1 MQANLTRRAR
11 FTIADVARRAGVS
24 VGTVSNVLSNPRAVR
39 AQTRRRVE
47 VAIAELNYRPNRIAQ
62 SLSRRHTNIVGMV
75 VPDIS
80 NPFFSEL
87 MLGVEHVLNAADYA
101 VVFGNAHDDAAK
113 QRRYFDGFRER
124 RVDGMVIAI
133 TPGTE
138 IEDVAS
144 VGADLPVVM
153 VDRTLSGWHGDEV
166 VGDNAA
172 GMEMAVAHL
181 YQLGHRRLALVNGE
195 TRLSTAAQRSE
206 GFERALR
213 ARGLSPVLL
222 SVGSFTLE
230 SGFAQ
235 AAQLFSMA
243 QRPTGICAGNDLLA
257 MAVIAAANEYGLRV
271 PEDLSVVGYDDITYA
286 RLVSPSLTTVRQS
299 AYSMGTEAA
308 RLLMERISGRR
319 SSDRVTVLR
328 PEFVVRRSAG
338 PAP

>member
-1 MQANLTRRAR
+1 MQANLTRRVR
-11 FTIADVARRAGVS
+11 STIADVARRAGVS

-62 SLSRRHTNIVGMV
+62 SLSRQHTNIVGMV

-206 GFERALR
+206 GFERGGIPRKNLR
-213 ARGLSPVLL
+213 NILI
-222 SVGSFTLE
+222 F
-230 SGFAQ
+230 
-235 AAQLFSMA
+235 
-243 QRPTGICAGNDLLA
+243 
-257 MAVIAAANEYGLRV
+257 
-271 PEDLSVVGYDDITYA
+271 
-286 RLVSPSLTTVRQS
+286 
-299 AYSMGTEAA
+299 EAA
-308 RLLMERISGRR
+308 RFGQPREVGGRCAAAPQFINERGERIG
-319 SSDRVTVLR
+319 
-328 PEFVVRRSAG
+328 
-338 PAP
+338 